1 MIAQS
6 IHEIIQ
12 SDPSTPV
19 STIIAHM
26 KSILGYT
33 VSYRKAWLGK
43 QLAVEKVYGNC
54 EESYQKLPSLLNTM
68 QLYVLGFIWKMKTQ
82 PAYEG
87 N

>member
-12 SDPSTPV
+12 VNPSTPV

-26 KSILGYT
+26 KSILEYI

-43 QLAVEKVYGNC
+43 QLAIEKVYDNW
-54 EESYQKLPSLLNTM
+54 EE
-68 QLYVLGFIWKMKTQ
+68 
-82 PAYEG
+82 
-87 N
+87 

>member
-1 MIAQS
+1 MSYNVTVHSPIGKWNVCEDVHTYVSPMIAQS

-12 SDPSTPV
+12 ADPSTPI

-43 QLAVEKVYGNC
+43 
-54 EESYQKLPSLLNTM
+54 
-68 QLYVLGFIWKMKTQ
+68 
-82 PAYEG
+82 
-87 N
+87 